1 MGYQRA
7 EWRSGLRYKQTCIQ
21 CNTTIIY
28 MDDKLDFRPWFPE
41 GFVYCPTCKK
51 PLRHNEAYAMDRP
64 QPKTVEMCKTPTPN
78 ANPQGANPQGANPQG
93 RFGFCSQCGHP
104 FTEGARFCSQCGA
117 RKPN

>member
-21 CNTTIIY
+21 CNTTLIY

-64 QPKTVEMCKTPTPN
+64 QPKTVEMCKPSQTG
-78 ANPQGANPQGANPQG
+78 AAPQGAKQGG
-93 RFGFCSQCGHP
+93 FGFCSQCGHP
-104 FTEGARFCSQCGA
+104 FGAGARFCSQCGA
-117 RKPN
+117 KKPE